1 MTFSTLFLLFSLFS
15 LAFSLENL
23 DTHLTPRP
31 LIVEYTDNLEAHP
44 QELKEE
50 LVLQCTSWR
59 FSVEANNLGPWKTIP
74 HECRDYVKDYMT
86 NRGYRIDLERVS
98 KEAGD
103 FAKSVEFAGDGM
115 ETWIFDV
122 DETLLSNLPY
132 YADHDYGLEI
142 FDPVEFDKWV
152 EKAIAPPIEPSLKLY
167 EQVLSLGFKVFLL
180 TGRTEQQRKSTV
192 ENLIN
197 AGVRYW
203 DKLILR

>member
-1 MTFSTLFLLFSLFS
+1 MTLSTLFLLFSLFS
-15 LAFSLENL
+15 LSFSLENL

-31 LIVEYTDNLEAHP
+31 LIVEYTDNLETHL

-59 FSVEANNLGPWKTIP
+59 FSVEANNLSPWKTIP
-74 HECRDYVKDYMT
+74 DECRDYVKDYMT

-115 ETWIFDV
+115 EAWIFDV

-132 YADHDYGLEI
+132 YADHSYGY
-142 FDPVEFDKWV
+142 V
-152 EKAIAPPIEPSLKLY
+152 SL
-167 EQVLSLGFKVFLL
+167 FVFC
-180 TGRTEQQRKSTV
+180 
-192 ENLIN
+192 ENLIESERFVF
-197 AGVRYW
+197 VREW
-203 DKLILR
+203 F